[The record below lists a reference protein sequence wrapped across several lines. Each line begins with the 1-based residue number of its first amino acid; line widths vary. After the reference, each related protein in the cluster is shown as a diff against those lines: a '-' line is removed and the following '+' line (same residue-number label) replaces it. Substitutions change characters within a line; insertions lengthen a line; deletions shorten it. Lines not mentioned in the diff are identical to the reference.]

1 MRPSTLLFSVLPLL
15 HYGLSQSTADG
26 YTDYNLAIRGDEDS
40 VLYETASTPAN
51 TNASFGPPDVFLN
64 ASVHVGEISLL
75 VANLSA
81 QINLDAQVLNLL
93 KFNAGVDLKIGRVS
107 LLIQNVTAEVRLE
120 ARLENLVKMIND
132 TLSSVDLNP
141 VLATLG
147 DAVGDLTGAIGN
159 GLGGTGTSSSSSTSP
174 TSTGTPNSNSSTT
187 LNSRS
192 LGIGLQNFEFDQNIL
207 YSVNDYS
214 GNTHTNRVFAQN
226 GDLVDQS
233 LDNNGFIY
241 NAQVVGNYATDM
253 TPLGRERAGVVIE
266 GQVTTE
272 REYVYVPFAGL
283 EVVSKVYFGADGGV
297 VATRVFVEIEGG
309 GQSSISGDGDDED

>member
-1 MRPSTLLFSVLPLL
+1 MRLPTLLLSLLPVVQLA
-15 HYGLSQSTADG
+15 LSQGDSPG
-26 YTDYNLAIRGDEDS
+26 YTNYSLNIRDNDEGD
-40 VLYETASTPAN
+40 VLYETASTTAN
-51 TNASFGPPDVFLN
+51 TNTTFGPPDVFLN

-107 LLIQNVTAEVRLE
+107 LLIQNVSAVVHLE

-147 DAVGDLTGAIGN
+147 NAVGDLTGAVGK
-159 GLGGTGTSSSSSTSP
+159 GLGGGSTSP
-174 TSTGTPNSNSSTT
+174 GGSNSSTGGSTSNSSTT
-187 LNSRS
+187 LNARA
-192 LGIGLQNFEFDQNIL
+192 LGVGLQNFEFDQNIL

-214 GNTHTNRVFAQN
+214 GNAHTNRVLAQN

-241 NAQVVGNYATDM
+241 NAQVVGNYASDM
-253 TPLGRERAGVVIE
+253 TATGREREGVVIE

-272 REYVYVPFAGL
+272 KEYMYVPFAGL
-283 EVVSKVYFGADGGV
+283 ELISKVYVGADGRV

-309 GQSSISGDGDDED
+309 GMSSISGEDDDED